1 MGKIRRVGLPPEH
14 AVVFDLKPG
23 ELSAVI
29 EDSGGYFF
37 YKVVSKQEVPLASVK
52 DEIRQT
58 ITGQRMRDEQLK
70 FQNAS
75 MPTLNEKY
83 FGGSAPAA
91 APNAPKPAG
100 PSSAPKKETPN
111 PKPQPK

>member
-1 MGKIRRVGLPPEH
+1 MIWARTFSRRSTIAFSDSPRLVRTP
-14 AVVFDLKPG
+14 
-23 ELSAVI
+23 VI

-37 YKVVSKQEVPLASVK
+37 YKVVSKQQVTLASVK

-58 ITGQRMRDEQLK
+58 LTGQRMRDEQLK

-83 FGGSAPAA
+83 FGGGTPAA
-91 APNAPKPAG
+91 PPNAAKPAG